1 MEDLPVSLGEGASP
15 IRFAVSVLGEY
26 LFIGLFPQPTRARP
40 SVEYVPAPCRARQS

>member
-1 MEDLPVSLGEGASP
+1 MSLGEGASP

-26 LFIGLFPQPTRARP
+26 QFIGLFPQPTRARP